1 MIGAR
6 LNWLLSHGKGRQW
19 GPPGSKK
26 FIHVDIEPR
35 EMDSNVEIAAPLVGD
50 IGSCVAALLRG
61 MGDDW
66 KQPPAEWTKAIS
78 GQEGN
83 QHRPHGDAVGQELDP
98 DGLPLRAARAAR
110 RDQGAAGR
118 DPGERGRQHA
128 RPGARRDRHVS
139 AAQAPRRRH
148 LGRDGHR
155 HGLRHRRGGRDRQA
169 GARRSRATARSAS
182 PAWRS
187 RRSAATTC
195 RSASSSSTTTAS
207 IAATAS
213 TPAAAPIRPRPR
225 SSKAP
230 ATTG

>member
-19 GPPGSKK
+19 GKPGSKK
-26 FIHVDIEPR
+26 FIQIDIEPR

-66 KQPPAEWTKAIS
+66 KQPPAEWTQAIN
-78 GQEGN
+78 EKKEH
-83 QHRPHGDAVGQELDP
+83 QHRQDGDQAGEEFDP
-98 DGLPLRAARAAR
+98 DGLPLRASRAAR
-110 RDQGAAGR
+110 RDQGAAGC
-118 DPGERGRQHA
+118 DPGERGCEHA
-128 RPGARRDRHVS
+128 RPGPRRDRHVS
-139 AAQAPRRRH
+139 AAEAPRCGH

-155 HGLRHRRGGRDRQA
+155 HGLCHRRRDRDRQA
-169 GARRSRATARSAS
+169 GTRRSRATARSAS
-182 PAWRS
+182 PAWRW

-195 RSASSSSTTTAS
+195 RSASSCSTTTAS
-207 IAATAS
+207 IAAMAS
-213 TPAAAPIRPRPR
+213 IRAAAPTRPRPR
-225 SSKAP
+225 SSRAP